1 MRRLG
6 STADE
11 IRALVPEALESW
23 AYIRE
28 NVLERGVVDQRIKDL
43 CFRYLA
49 NDPEVTVIARFNDPE
64 RAALEWADAIA
75 HDSDRAVGPFEPQTR
90 HDRSRALRPP
100 GCSMAG
106 VSRCAP
112 KERYCPTTGHNYWRS
127 AAQHCHNADR
137 QIEHRYGLGTTE
149 SSCY

>member
-1 MRRLG
+1 VRRLG

-49 NDPEVTVIARFNDPE
+49 NDPEVTDIARFNDPE

-75 HDSDRAVGPFEPQTR
+75 HDSDRAGDELWTRLHQSFTEPELVDLGCAIGFELGQQ
-90 HDRSRALRPP
+90 H
-100 GCSMAG
+100 
-106 VSRCAP
+106 
-112 KERYCPTTGHNYWRS
+112 WR
-127 AAQHCHNADR
+127 R
-137 QIEHRYGLGTTE
+137 TMGLPARD
-149 SSCY
+149 